1 MHKQECAGY
10 TITME
15 LYDVLNKVK
24 HLKCLGP
31 IFNHTENTQLKFLVA
46 SLIIVQ
52 VSYGGKS

>member
-15 LYDVLNKVK
+15 LSDVLYKVK
-24 HLKCLGP
+24 YLKCLGS
-31 IFNHTENTQLKFLVA
+31 IFNHTENTQLEFLVA
-46 SLIIVQ
+46 SFIIVQ